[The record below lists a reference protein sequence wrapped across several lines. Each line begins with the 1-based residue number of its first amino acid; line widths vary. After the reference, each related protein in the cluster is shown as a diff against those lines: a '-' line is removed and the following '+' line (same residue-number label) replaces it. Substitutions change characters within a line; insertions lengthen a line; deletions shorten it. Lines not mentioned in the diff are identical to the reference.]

1 MQRVGQTQ
9 NKRKP
14 HPIAQRLLASPL
26 RFATQA
32 VAIMQSKTMKLN
44 PQQQAAVEYLGGAL
58 FVLAGAGSG
67 KTRVITEKIAYM
79 ITQAGYK
86 PHHIAAITFT
96 NKAAKEMQERVL
108 ARLGREQTRGLTV
121 CTFHSLG
128 MRILREEAQH
138 IGYKKNFSILDASDS
153 ARIIGELLGSTG
165 REAVFKA
172 QHQISLWKNNLQ
184 TPEAAFQAADDDWAK
199 QIAQVYAAYQTT
211 LAHYQAVDFDDLI
224 RLPTLLLQQNS
235 EVRLKWQQRLQYLLI
250 DECQD
255 TNACQYALMRALV
268 GLEGRF
274 TAVGDDDQSIYAWRG
289 ANMENLRRLQ
299 EDYPQIKIIK
309 LEQNYRSTARILKVA
324 NQVIANNPK
333 LFPKTLWSQLG
344 EGEVVRVVACQSE
357 THEAEFVA
365 QQIARNKLIYGANF
379 ADFAILYR
387 GNHQARLFEDA
398 LRSARIP
405 YQISGGQSFYDK
417 AEIKDVL
424 SYLRLLANPDD
435 DPAFLRAATTPK
447 RGIGDTTLGKLNDY
461 AKQHECSL
469 FQAAQS
475 MEALA
480 ALNAKNR
487 EAVQQFVYLMQDYQA
502 RAAADDAGEVVQNLL
517 QEIEYEAYLAG
528 ADEGGKAAEM
538 RWQNVQDLAGWLAK
552 KGEEGEKNLIEL
564 TQTIALMT
572 LLEGRDDGEID
583 AVKMSTLHASKGLE
597 YPFVYLVGCEEGLFP
612 HADSVEAGA
621 LEEERRLM
629 YVGITRAKQQLTLT
643 HCIKRKRQGTFVFPE
658 PSRFIGEMPQGD
670 LDILGRKGGKPIVS
684 KEEGRERLGNM
695 LAMLKAKTG
704 RE

>member
-1 MQRVGQTQ
+1 MFQ
-9 NKRKP
+9 
-14 HPIAQRLLASPL
+14 AASK
-26 RFATQA
+26 
-32 VAIMQSKTMKLN
+32 SKTMKLN

-96 NKAAKEMQERVL
+96 NKAAKEMQERVS

-153 ARIIGELLGSTG
+153 ARIIGELLGSSG

-184 TPEAAFQAADDDWAK
+184 TPEVAFQAADDDWAK
-199 QIAQVYAAYQTT
+199 QIAQVYAAYQAT
-211 LAHYQAVDFDDLI
+211 LENYQAVDFDDLI

-299 EDYPQIKIIK
+299 EDYPQIKIIN

-528 ADEGGKAAEM
+528 ADEGGKAAEI

-658 PSRFIGEMPQGD
+658 PSRFINEMPQSD

-695 LAMLKAKTG
+695 LAALKAKTG

>member
-1 MQRVGQTQ
+1 M
-9 NKRKP
+9 
-14 HPIAQRLLASPL
+14 
-26 RFATQA
+26 
-32 VAIMQSKTMKLN
+32 
-44 PQQQAAVEYLGGAL
+44 
-58 FVLAGAGSG
+58 
-67 KTRVITEKIAYM
+67 
-79 ITQAGYK
+79 
-86 PHHIAAITFT
+86 
-96 NKAAKEMQERVL
+96 
-108 ARLGREQTRGLTV
+108 
-121 CTFHSLG
+121 
-128 MRILREEAQH
+128 
-138 IGYKKNFSILDASDS
+138 
-153 ARIIGELLGSTG
+153 
-165 REAVFKA
+165 
-172 QHQISLWKNNLQ
+172 
-184 TPEAAFQAADDDWAK
+184 
-199 QIAQVYAAYQTT
+199 YAAYQTT

-398 LRSARIP
+398 LRAARIP

-517 QEIEYEAYLAG
+517 QEIEYEAYLMSAG
-528 ADEGGKAAEM
+528 EGGKAAEM
-538 RWQNVQDLAGWLAK
+538 RWQNVQDLAAWLAK

-658 PSRFIGEMPQGD
+658 PSRFINEMPQSD

-695 LAMLKAKTG
+695 LAALKAKTG

>member
-1 MQRVGQTQ
+1 
-9 NKRKP
+9 
-14 HPIAQRLLASPL
+14 
-26 RFATQA
+26 
-32 VAIMQSKTMKLN
+32 MKLN
-44 PQQQAAVEYLGGAL
+44 PEQQAAVEYLGGAL

-96 NKAAKEMQERVL
+96 NKAAKEMQERVS

-153 ARIIGELLGSTG
+153 ARIISELLGSTG
-165 REAVFKA
+165 REPVFKA

-184 TPEAAFQAADDDWAK
+184 TPEVAFQAADDDWTK
-199 QIAQVYAAYQTT
+199 QIAQVYAAYQET
-211 LAHYQAVDFDDLI
+211 LEHYQAVDFDDLI

-324 NQVIANNPK
+324 NHVIANNPK

-398 LRSARIP
+398 LRAARIP

-502 RAAADDAGEVVQNLL
+502 RAAADDAGEVVQALL
-517 QEIEYEAYLAG
+517 QEIGYEAYLTG
-528 ADEGGKAAEM
+528 AEEGGKAAEI
-538 RWQNVQDLAGWLAK
+538 RWKNVQDLAGWLAK

-658 PSRFIGEMPQGD
+658 PSRFINEMPQSD

-695 LAMLKAKTG
+695 LAALKAKTG

>member
-1 MQRVGQTQ
+1 
-9 NKRKP
+9 
-14 HPIAQRLLASPL
+14 
-26 RFATQA
+26 
-32 VAIMQSKTMKLN
+32 MKLN
-44 PQQQAAVEYLGGAL
+44 PEQQAAVEYLGGAL

-502 RAAADDAGEVVQNLL
+502 RAAADDAGEMVQNLL
-517 QEIEYEAYLAG
+517 QEIEYEAYLMS
-528 ADEGGKAAEM
+528 ADESGKAAEM
-538 RWQNVQDLAGWLAK
+538 RWQNVQDLAAWLAK

-564 TQTIALMT
+564 MQTIALMT

-658 PSRFIGEMPQGD
+658 PSRFINEMPQSD

-695 LAMLKAKTG
+695 LAALKAKTG

>member
-1 MQRVGQTQ
+1 
-9 NKRKP
+9 
-14 HPIAQRLLASPL
+14 
-26 RFATQA
+26 
-32 VAIMQSKTMKLN
+32 MKLN

-96 NKAAKEMQERVL
+96 NKAAKEMQERVS

-184 TPEAAFQAADDDWAK
+184 TPEVAFQAADDDWAK

-224 RLPTLLLQQNS
+224 RLPTLLLQQNA
-235 EVRLKWQQRLQYLLI
+235 EARLKWQQRLQYLLI

-299 EDYPQIKIIK
+299 EDYPQIEIIK

-324 NQVIANNPK
+324 NHVIANNPK

-475 MEALA
+475 MDALA

-502 RAAADDAGEVVQNLL
+502 RAAADNAGEVVQALL
-517 QEIEYEAYLAG
+517 QEIGYEAYLTG
-528 ADEGGKAAEM
+528 AEESGKAAEI
-538 RWQNVQDLAGWLAK
+538 RWKNVQDLAGWLAK

-572 LLEGRDDGEID
+572 LLEGRDDGEVD

-658 PSRFIGEMPQGD
+658 PSRFIDEMPQGD

>member
-1 MQRVGQTQ
+1 VFQ
-9 NKRKP
+9 
-14 HPIAQRLLASPL
+14 AASK
-26 RFATQA
+26 
-32 VAIMQSKTMKLN
+32 SKTMKLN
-44 PQQQAAVEYLGGAL
+44 PEQQAAVEYLGGAL

-96 NKAAKEMQERVL
+96 NKAAKEMQERVS

-528 ADEGGKAAEM
+528 ADEGGKAAEI

-658 PSRFIGEMPQGD
+658 PSRFINEMPQSD

>member
-1 MQRVGQTQ
+1 
-9 NKRKP
+9 
-14 HPIAQRLLASPL
+14 
-26 RFATQA
+26 
-32 VAIMQSKTMKLN
+32 MKLN

-96 NKAAKEMQERVL
+96 NKAAKEMQERVS

-153 ARIIGELLGSTG
+153 ARIIGELLGSSG
-165 REAVFKA
+165 REPVFKA

-184 TPEAAFQAADDDWAK
+184 TPEAAFQVADDDWAK

-224 RLPTLLLQQNS
+224 RLPTLLLQQNA
-235 EVRLKWQQRLQYLLI
+235 EARLKWQQRLQYLLI

-324 NQVIANNPK
+324 NHVIANNPK

-398 LRSARIP
+398 LRAARIP

-424 SYLRLLANPDD
+424 AYLRLLANPDD

-475 MEALA
+475 MDALA

-502 RAAADDAGEVVQNLL
+502 RAASDDAGEVVQALL
-517 QEIEYEAYLAG
+517 QEIGYEAYLTG
-528 ADEGGKAAEM
+528 AEESGKAAEI
-538 RWQNVQDLAGWLAK
+538 RWKNVQDLAGWLAK

-572 LLEGRDDGEID
+572 LLEGRDDGEVD

-658 PSRFIGEMPQGD
+658 PSRFINEMPQSD

>member
-1 MQRVGQTQ
+1 
-9 NKRKP
+9 
-14 HPIAQRLLASPL
+14 
-26 RFATQA
+26 
-32 VAIMQSKTMKLN
+32 MKLN

-96 NKAAKEMQERVL
+96 NKAAKEMQERVS

-128 MRILREEAQH
+128 MRILREEAQYV
-138 IGYKKNFSILDASDS
+138 GYKKNFSILDASDS
-153 ARIIGELLGSTG
+153 ARIIGELLGSSG
-165 REAVFKA
+165 REPVFKA

-184 TPEAAFQAADDDWAK
+184 MPDEAFQAVDDDWAK

-224 RLPTLLLQQNS
+224 RLPTLLLQQNA
-235 EVRLKWQQRLQYLLI
+235 EARLKWQQRLQYLLI

-324 NQVIANNPK
+324 NHVIANNPK

-502 RAAADDAGEVVQNLL
+502 RAAADDAGEVVQALL
-517 QEIEYEAYLAG
+517 QDIGYEAYLTG
-528 ADEGGKAAEM
+528 AEEGGKAAEI
-538 RWQNVQDLAGWLAK
+538 RWRNVQDLAGWLAK
-552 KGEEGEKNLIEL
+552 KDEEGEKNLIEL

-658 PSRFIGEMPQGD
+658 PSRFIDEMPQGD

>member
-1 MQRVGQTQ
+1 MFQ
-9 NKRKP
+9 
-14 HPIAQRLLASPL
+14 AASK
-26 RFATQA
+26 
-32 VAIMQSKTMKLN
+32 SKTMKLN

-79 ITQAGYK
+79 ITQADYK

-96 NKAAKEMQERVL
+96 NKAAKEMQERVS

-138 IGYKKNFSILDASDS
+138 VGYKKNFSILDASDS
-153 ARIIGELLGSTG
+153 ARIIGELLGSSG

-199 QIAQVYAAYQTT
+199 QIAQVYAAYQAT
-211 LAHYQAVDFDDLI
+211 LENYQAVDFDDLI

-235 EVRLKWQQRLQYLLI
+235 DVRLKWQQRLQYLLI

-324 NQVIANNPK
+324 NHVIANNPK

-398 LRSARIP
+398 LRAARIP

-461 AKQHECSL
+461 AKEHECSL

-502 RAAADDAGEVVQNLL
+502 RAAADDAGEVVQALL
-517 QEIEYEAYLAG
+517 QEIGYEAYLTG
-528 ADEGGKAAEM
+528 AEESGKAADI
-538 RWQNVQDLAGWLAK
+538 RWKNVQDLAGWLAK

-564 TQTIALMT
+564 TQTITLMT

-658 PSRFIGEMPQGD
+658 PSRFINEMPQGD

>member
-1 MQRVGQTQ
+1 MFQ
-9 NKRKP
+9 
-14 HPIAQRLLASPL
+14 AASK
-26 RFATQA
+26 
-32 VAIMQSKTMKLN
+32 SKTMKLN
-44 PQQQAAVEYLGGAL
+44 PEQQAAVEYLGGAL

-128 MRILREEAQH
+128 MRVLREEAQH

-153 ARIIGELLGSTG
+153 ARIIGELLGSSG
-165 REAVFKA
+165 REPVFKA

-184 TPEAAFQAADDDWAK
+184 TPEAAFQAVDDDWAK

-235 EVRLKWQQRLQYLLI
+235 DVRLKWQQRLQYLLI

-502 RAAADDAGEVVQNLL
+502 RAAADDVGEVVQALL
-517 QEIEYEAYLAG
+517 QEIGYEAYLTG
-528 ADEGGKAAEM
+528 AEESGKAAEI
-538 RWQNVQDLAGWLAK
+538 RWKNVQDLAGWLAK

-564 TQTIALMT
+564 TQTITLMT

-658 PSRFIGEMPQGD
+658 PSRFINEMPQGD

>member
-1 MQRVGQTQ
+1 
-9 NKRKP
+9 
-14 HPIAQRLLASPL
+14 
-26 RFATQA
+26 
-32 VAIMQSKTMKLN
+32 MKLN

-96 NKAAKEMQERVL
+96 NKAAKEMQERVS

-138 IGYKKNFSILDASDS
+138 VGYKKNFSILDASDS
-153 ARIIGELLGSTG
+153 ARIIGELLGSSG

-184 TPEAAFQAADDDWAK
+184 TPEAAFQAADDEWSK
-199 QIAQVYAAYQTT
+199 QVAQVYAAYQTT
-211 LAHYQAVDFDDLI
+211 LEHYQAVDFDDLI

-235 EVRLKWQQRLQYLLI
+235 DVRLKWQQRLQYLLI

-475 MEALA
+475 MDALA
-480 ALNAKNR
+480 TLNAKNR

-502 RAAADDAGEVVQNLL
+502 RAAADDAGEVVQALL
-517 QEIEYEAYLAG
+517 QEIGYEAYLTG
-528 ADEGGKAAEM
+528 AEEGGKAAEI
-538 RWQNVQDLAGWLAK
+538 RWKNVQDLAGWLAK

-658 PSRFIGEMPQGD
+658 PSRFINEMPQSD

-695 LAMLKAKTG
+695 LAALKAKTG

>member
-1 MQRVGQTQ
+1 
-9 NKRKP
+9 
-14 HPIAQRLLASPL
+14 
-26 RFATQA
+26 
-32 VAIMQSKTMKLN
+32 MQSKTMKLN

>member
-1 MQRVGQTQ
+1 
-9 NKRKP
+9 
-14 HPIAQRLLASPL
+14 
-26 RFATQA
+26 
-32 VAIMQSKTMKLN
+32 MKLN

-153 ARIIGELLGSTG
+153 ARIVGELLGSTG

-184 TPEAAFQAADDDWAK
+184 TPEVAFQAADDDWAK

-480 ALNAKNR
+480 ALSAKNR

-572 LLEGRDDGEID
+572 LLEGRDDGEVD

-658 PSRFIGEMPQGD
+658 PSRFIDEMPQGD

-695 LAMLKAKTG
+695 LVMLKAKTG

>member
-1 MQRVGQTQ
+1 MFQ
-9 NKRKP
+9 
-14 HPIAQRLLASPL
+14 AASK
-26 RFATQA
+26 
-32 VAIMQSKTMKLN
+32 SKTMKLN

-96 NKAAKEMQERVL
+96 NKAAKEMQERVS

-153 ARIIGELLGSTG
+153 ARIIGELLGSSG

-184 TPEAAFQAADDDWAK
+184 TPEVAFQAADDDWAK
-199 QIAQVYAAYQTT
+199 QIAQVYAAYQAT
-211 LAHYQAVDFDDLI
+211 LENYQAVDFDDLI

-324 NQVIANNPK
+324 NHVIANNPK

-480 ALNAKNR
+480 ALSAKNR

-517 QEIEYEAYLAG
+517 QEIEYESYLAG

-572 LLEGRDDGEID
+572 LLEGRDDGEVD

-658 PSRFIGEMPQGD
+658 PSRFINEMPQSD

-695 LAMLKAKTG
+695 LAALKAKTG

>member
-1 MQRVGQTQ
+1 MFQ
-9 NKRKP
+9 
-14 HPIAQRLLASPL
+14 AASK
-26 RFATQA
+26 
-32 VAIMQSKTMKLN
+32 SKTMKLN

-96 NKAAKEMQERVL
+96 NKAAKEMQERVS

-153 ARIIGELLGSTG
+153 ARIIGELLGSSG

-199 QIAQVYAAYQTT
+199 QIAQVYAAYQAT
-211 LAHYQAVDFDDLI
+211 LENYQAVDFDDLI

-398 LRSARIP
+398 LRAARIP

-480 ALNAKNR
+480 ALSVKNR

-502 RAAADDAGEVVQNLL
+502 RAAADNAGEVVQALL
-517 QEIEYEAYLAG
+517 QEIGYEAYLTG
-528 ADEGGKAAEM
+528 AEEGGKAAEI
-538 RWQNVQDLAGWLAK
+538 RWKNVQDLAGWLAK

-658 PSRFIGEMPQGD
+658 PSRFIDEMPQGD

>member
-1 MQRVGQTQ
+1 
-9 NKRKP
+9 
-14 HPIAQRLLASPL
+14 
-26 RFATQA
+26 
-32 VAIMQSKTMKLN
+32 MKLN

-96 NKAAKEMQERVL
+96 NKAAKEMQERVS

-128 MRILREEAQH
+128 MRILREEAQYV
-138 IGYKKNFSILDASDS
+138 GYKKNFSILDASDS
-153 ARIIGELLGSTG
+153 ARIISELLGSTG

-299 EDYPQIKIIK
+299 EDYPQLKIIK

-398 LRSARIP
+398 LRAARIP

-517 QEIEYEAYLAG
+517 QEIGYEAYLAG

-538 RWQNVQDLAGWLAK
+538 RWQNVQDLAAWLAK

-658 PSRFIGEMPQGD
+658 PSRFINEMPQSD

-695 LAMLKAKTG
+695 LAALKAKTG

>member
-1 MQRVGQTQ
+1 MFQ
-9 NKRKP
+9 
-14 HPIAQRLLASPL
+14 AASK
-26 RFATQA
+26 
-32 VAIMQSKTMKLN
+32 SKTMKLN

-96 NKAAKEMQERVL
+96 NKAAKEMQERVS

-153 ARIIGELLGSTG
+153 ARIIGELLGSSG

-184 TPEAAFQAADDDWAK
+184 TPEVAFQAADDDWAK
-199 QIAQVYAAYQTT
+199 QIAQVYAAYQAT
-211 LAHYQAVDFDDLI
+211 LENYQAVDFDDLI

-324 NQVIANNPK
+324 NHVIANNPK

-480 ALNAKNR
+480 ALSAKNR

-517 QEIEYEAYLAG
+517 QEIEYESYLAG

-572 LLEGRDDGEID
+572 LLEGRDDGEVD

-597 YPFVYLVGCEEGLFP
+597 YPFVYLVGCAEGLFP

-658 PSRFIGEMPQGD
+658 PSRFINEMPQSD

-695 LAMLKAKTG
+695 LAALKAKTG

>member
-1 MQRVGQTQ
+1 
-9 NKRKP
+9 
-14 HPIAQRLLASPL
+14 
-26 RFATQA
+26 
-32 VAIMQSKTMKLN
+32 MKLN
-44 PQQQAAVEYLGGAL
+44 PEQQAAVEYLGGAL

-96 NKAAKEMQERVL
+96 NKAAKEMQERVS

-138 IGYKKNFSILDASDS
+138 VGYKKNFSILDASDS

-184 TPEAAFQAADDDWAK
+184 TPEAAFQAANDEWSK
-199 QIAQVYAAYQTT
+199 QVAQVYAAYQAT
-211 LAHYQAVDFDDLI
+211 LENYQAVDFDDLI
-224 RLPTLLLQQNS
+224 RLPTLLLQQHS
-235 EVRLKWQQRLQYLLI
+235 DVRLKWQQRLQYLLI

-324 NQVIANNPK
+324 NHVIANNPK

-398 LRSARIP
+398 LRAARIP

-502 RAAADDAGEVVQNLL
+502 RAAADDAGEVVQALL
-517 QEIEYEAYLAG
+517 QEIGYEAYLTG
-528 ADEGGKAAEM
+528 AEEGGKAAEI
-538 RWQNVQDLAGWLAK
+538 RWKNVQDLAGWLAK

-658 PSRFIGEMPQGD
+658 PSRFIDEMPQGD